1 MKVFRILLPNT
12 ANCYI
17 YSSSNSPSQPGI
29 HTFSNSV
36 FTYSENHNYHVVRS
50 LAGSH
55 QALNVAFEA
64 YSTGAGG
71 EIASSKASAESFV
84 AQFYLH
90 NITTSQVKRPLFRQQ
105 TRSTQCPL
113 FRRKI
118 RRQSHSASRR
128 SILHV
133 LHQVVRTPPPSQAL
147 QSTPGFY
154 GRLPSQKVLQHLL
167 TIQGWCRWKSTV
179 AYRIKRSLHTHRV
192 SWKVPMIS

>member
-1 MKVFRILLPNT
+1 MKVFRCLKSQIPLAVISTLVK
-12 ANCYI
+12 
-17 YSSSNSPSQPGI
+17 NSPSQPGI

-36 FTYSENHNYHVVRS
+36 FRYSENHNYHVVRS

-64 YSTGAGG
+64 YSTGAGSIASVLRKGYSSAARG
-71 EIASSKASAESFV
+71 EIASSRASAESFV

-90 NITTSQVKRPLFRQQ
+90 NITTSHVKRPLFRQQ

-128 SILHV
+128 SISNV
-133 LHQVVRTPPPSQAL
+133 LHQVVRTPHRHKPFKAHQA
-147 QSTPGFY
+147 STEGS
-154 GRLPSQKVLQHLL
+154 LPRKFFN
-167 TIQGWCRWKSTV
+167 
-179 AYRIKRSLHTHRV
+179 
-192 SWKVPMIS
+192 IS

>member
-1 MKVFRILLPNT
+1 MKVFRCLKSQIPLAVTSTLVK
-12 ANCYI
+12 
-17 YSSSNSPSQPGI
+17 NSPSQPGI

-64 YSTGAGG
+64 SSTGAGG

-90 NITTSQVKRPLFRQQ
+90 NITTSHVKRPLFRQQ

-133 LHQVVRTPPPSQAL
+133 LHQVVRTPHCHKPFKAHQA
-147 QSTPGFY
+147 STEGS
-154 GRLPSQKVLQHLL
+154 LPRKFFN
-167 TIQGWCRWKSTV
+167 
-179 AYRIKRSLHTHRV
+179 
-192 SWKVPMIS
+192 IS